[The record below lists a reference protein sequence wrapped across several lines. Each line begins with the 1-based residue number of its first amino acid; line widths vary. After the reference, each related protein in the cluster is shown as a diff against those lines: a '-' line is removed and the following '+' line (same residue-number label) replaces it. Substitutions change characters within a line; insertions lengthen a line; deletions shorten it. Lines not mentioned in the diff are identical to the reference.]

1 MPTISAT
8 SLFLIHLSFVKTK
21 LRRLY
26 PMADVNKI
34 AAGVTLATGLLSGAL
49 AGSSNSEDQKAGW
62 DGLSSIVS
70 EKAGDNKEETE
81 APPENNSSS
90 TSGSK

>member
-8 SLFLIHLSFVKTK
+8 SL
-21 LRRLY
+21 
-26 PMADVNKI
+26 
-34 AAGVTLATGLLSGAL
+34 GAL

-81 APPENNSSS
+81 SPQRTTLLLLPALNK
-90 TSGSK
+90 TI